1 MTESN
6 RSRRDLIQTAAGLTV
21 ATPLAGC
28 NVDVRRTEA
37 EDTPAPTPE
46 ERTDTPTDTPEPTPE
61 EETDTPEPS
70 EENELIYIGDIPDT
84 AGWAWPDNY
93 PLRTIHERK
102 KENVAT
108 GIEYIND
115 TRDRLDPDDYNP
127 NNESS
132 LEDLMQDAIDISGET
147 YPREEKGK
155 DRSGYTGVLAHMIGD
170 FAKQNYVKD
179 YEAIGTGGDAHG
191 WANLWM
197 EGIPPK
203 IIDINAGVG
212 DIGENHLEG
221 LPGWDKIGRT
231 LKGPDY
237 VENKSGAGKGGLL
250 NLYTYSGFQGDG
262 TGTWINEDVVKES
275 YEQLVDDPEQ
285 VFTKVRPALAA
296 LWGEYRDNREMYD
309 GDVFILDSTPEEL
322 PEWNPGLETSE
333 FSTQGMSDQR
343 VAEVNE
349 EFSQYLE
356 EIRQGDHFIVTD
368 LQGAEDY

>member
-1 MTESN
+1 
-6 RSRRDLIQTAAGLTV
+6 
-21 ATPLAGC
+21 
-28 NVDVRRTEA
+28 
-37 EDTPAPTPE
+37 
-46 ERTDTPTDTPEPTPE
+46 
-61 EETDTPEPS
+61 
-70 EENELIYIGDIPDT
+70 
-84 AGWAWPDNY
+84 
-93 PLRTIHERK
+93 
-102 KENVAT
+102 
-108 GIEYIND
+108 
-115 TRDRLDPDDYNP
+115 
-127 NNESS
+127 
-132 LEDLMQDAIDISGET
+132 
-147 YPREEKGK
+147 
-155 DRSGYTGVLAHMIGD
+155 
-170 FAKQNYVKD
+170 
-179 YEAIGTGGDAHG
+179 
-191 WANLWM
+191 M

-203 IIDINAGVG
+203 LVDINAGVG